1 MRRQAAT
8 GQPDRARNPQSL
20 EPDQT
25 AELAEPLADKYGAPV
40 STRQFIDI
48 VKARTPDHARRRR
61 RVLLFRFLDEKVSV
75 DVRLLHKERIWRRF
89 LANTLQPYV
98 GQCYGI

>member
-1 MRRQAAT
+1 MRRAGSGIAVTPRHVELSLRLHFHAMRRQAAT

-48 VKARTPDHARRRR
+48 VKARTPDHARP
-61 RVLLFRFLDEKVSV
+61 
-75 DVRLLHKERIWRRF
+75 
-89 LANTLQPYV
+89 LAARSKYV
-98 GQCYGI
+98 GELQFCHH